1 MRVVRCKLVVHP
13 TQVQHRI
20 DLPDQV
26 ISRNHLVEIKC
37 VEKPA
42 LSIPLAPHHALP
54 PSMAEPFERNHDSHP
69 VSIGV
74 LQHIRGISGSKH
86 PQPRT
91 SALCQKA
98 TSTALSTR
106 PERLHSCVGMF
117 ESEGDPSTSLKARYE
132 LVAHQC
138 AGRPHASLALNVA

>member
-20 DLPDQV
+20 DLPDHV

-74 LQHIRGISGSKH
+74 LQHIRGQTGRYWLTSRLPVLTLTGLQGWDAERHTQKLGVQARRKH
-86 PQPRT
+86 GNADC
-91 SALCQKA
+91 ALGCKDLEA
-98 TSTALSTR
+98 FVSRSPGAL
-106 PERLHSCVGMF
+106 PV
-117 ESEGDPSTSLKARYE
+117 KW
-132 LVAHQC
+132 
-138 AGRPHASLALNVA
+138 GRPT